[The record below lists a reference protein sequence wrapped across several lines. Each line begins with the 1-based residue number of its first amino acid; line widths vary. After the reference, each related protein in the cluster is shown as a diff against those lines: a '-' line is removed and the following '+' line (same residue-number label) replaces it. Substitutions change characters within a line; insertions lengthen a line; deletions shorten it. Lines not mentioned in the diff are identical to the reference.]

1 MPTAC
6 SGHACDIPLARGGR
20 TVKRGGGRETRPVV
34 LVLGADDIGS
44 AIGVAI
50 HRAGLSVVL
59 LDEVD
64 PCWSRRGMSFT
75 DAWYLGSARL
85 DGTEAV
91 FCASARS
98 VPTLLDRDEAV
109 VATTWSWRGILG
121 SLLPVAVVDARP
133 ARVRGEPL
141 LGRVPPG
148 VLTVGAGPDFV
159 VGEHVDVA
167 VETAPGDRLGEVVYD
182 GATRPKT
189 PTPPMLGGVG
199 RERFVHATMAGR
211 FFTRQRIGDAVTR
224 NDWIGVVGTARSG
237 RPSAA
242 SCGDP
247 SARGARVVPDAR
259 VVEVDPRGDPAL
271 CFGIGT
277 RARAI
282 ADGVQRALAPVTG
295 PVERRLR

>member
-1 MPTAC
+1 MPAAC
-6 SGHACDIPLARGGR
+6 SRDACDKPIALRGP

-50 HRAGLSVVL
+50 HRAGASVVL
-59 LDEVD
+59 LDDVD

-85 DGTEAV
+85 DGTDAV

-98 VPTLLDRDEAV
+98 VPTLLDRDEAI

-133 ARVRGEPL
+133 VRVRGEPL
-141 LGRVPPG
+141 RGRVPPG

-189 PTPPMLGGVG
+189 PLPPMLGGVG

-224 NDWIGVVGTARSG
+224 NDWIGVVGTAPIRAPISG
-237 RPSAA
+237 VLR
-242 SCGDP
+242 GL

-259 VVEVDPRGDPAL
+259 VVEVDPRGDPTS
-271 CFGIGT
+271 CFGIGA
-277 RARAI
+277 RARTI
-282 ADGVQRALAPVTG
+282 ADGVQRALAPVAG
-295 PVERRLR
+295 SVERRLR

>member
-1 MPTAC
+1 M
-6 SGHACDIPLARGGR
+6 
-20 TVKRGGGRETRPVV
+20 KRGGGRETRPVV

-44 AIGVAI
+44 AIGVGI

-59 LDEVD
+59 LDDVD
-64 PCWSRRGMSFT
+64 PCWPRRGMSFT

-98 VPTLLDRDEAV
+98 IPTLLDRDEAI

-121 SLLPVAVVDARP
+121 SLLPIAVIDTRP
-133 ARVRGEPL
+133 VRVRGEPL

-148 VLTVGAGPDFV
+148 VLTVGAGPDFI
-159 VGEHVDVA
+159 VGEHVDVG
-167 VETAPGDRLGEVVYD
+167 VETAPGDRLGEVVYE
-182 GATRPKT
+182 GGTRPKT
-189 PTPPMLGGVG
+189 PVPPMLGSVG
-199 RERFVHATMAGR
+199 RERFVHVTVAGR

-224 NDWIGVVGTARSG
+224 NDWIGVVGTVPVRAPISG
-237 RPSAA
+237 VLR
-242 SCGDP
+242 GL

-259 VVEVDPRGDPAL
+259 VVEVDPRGDPTL

-277 RARAI
+277 RARTI
-282 ADGVQRALAPVTG
+282 ADGVQRALAPVAG